1 MKKVLI
7 TGGCGYIG
15 ARLSQYLSKNDCNV
29 TAFDSVDPKQYQ
41 EWYSSINEVI
51 VGDICEQK
59 TIEEISGK
67 GFDIVIHLIS
77 LDHNKSEDEPNKI
90 APINVM
96 STWNILDKLCRTGLE
111 KFIYFSTQQVVGT
124 SLPEL
129 ISEETIPQPN
139 NKYGLTHLL
148 CENLIDYYNSTT
160 DAQCINVRLSNG
172 YGSPV
177 FNENN
182 CWWLVINDLCKT
194 AIENNII
201 RLKSDG
207 SPQRDFIH
215 LLDICQAIKI
225 LIDSDNKDH
234 NLFNIA
240 SGRTYSILELAH
252 KVSSTFY
259 KKYNKNIPVI
269 FPDGTISSDPSDY
282 LDYKKNKIDINRIN
296 ALGFHPSI
304 SIDQGIEEIFTYFET
319 I

>member
-15 ARLSQYLSKNDCNV
+15 ARLSQYLATNGCNV
-29 TAFDSVDPKQYQ
+29 TVCDSFDPKKYN
-41 EWYSSINEVI
+41 EWYSLIGEII
-51 VGDICEQK
+51 VGDICSPK
-59 TIEEISGK
+59 TIDKLTEK
-67 GFDIVIHLIS
+67 GFDVVVHLVS

-96 STWNILDKLCRTGLE
+96 PTWNLLDKLCHNGLE
-111 KFIYFSTQQVVGT
+111 KFIYFSTQHAVGM
-124 SLPEL
+124 LRQENINENINPV
-129 ISEETIPQPN
+129 PN

-148 CENLIDYYNSTT
+148 CERIVDYYNNITKT
-160 DAQCINVRLSNG
+160 QCINIRLSNG

-194 AIENNII
+194 AIENNEI

-215 LLDICQAIKI
+215 LIDISKAIKI
-225 LIDSDNKDH
+225 LIDKDVSTEY

-240 SGRTYSILELAH
+240 SGKTTI
-252 KVSSTFY
+252 TNFI
-259 KKYNKNIPVI
+259 KK
-269 FPDGTISSDPSDY
+269 
-282 LDYKKNKIDINRIN
+282 KKK
-296 ALGFHPSI
+296 
-304 SIDQGIEEIFTYFET
+304 
-319 I
+319 